1 MGKVVY
7 VKVSLYENGNIFTKQ
22 KVCNVIHE
30 DEYNNVTVKMY
41 NSDIK
46 DYEIRVLKDG
56 QYSTT
61 PHIMDFD

>member
-1 MGKVVY
+1 MGRVVY
-7 VKVSLYENGNIFTKQ
+7 VKVSLYENGITHTKQ
-22 KVCNVIHE
+22 KVCNVIHK

-41 NSDIK
+41 NKEIK
-46 DYEIRVLKDG
+46 DYEIRVLREG

>member
-7 VKVSLYENGNIFTKQ
+7 VKVSLYEHRNIFTKQ

-41 NSDIK
+41 NNDIE
-46 DYEIRVLKDG
+46 DYEIRVLMKG

-61 PHIMDFD
+61 PHLMDFD